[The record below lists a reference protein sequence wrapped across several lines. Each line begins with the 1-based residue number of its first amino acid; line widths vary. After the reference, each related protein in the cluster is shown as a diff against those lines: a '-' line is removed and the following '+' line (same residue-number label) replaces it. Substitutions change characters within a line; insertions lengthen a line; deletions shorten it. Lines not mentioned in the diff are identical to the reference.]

1 MNWKEVCRI
10 WRSVPR
16 HKRAGALADAFR
28 AWADLYHGNMSEF
41 EDVCEFLAEVLD
53 AWAKGTPEPR
63 VREARRGW
71 TIIDNVARRGVEQ
84 DLHKGQVGGET
95 NE

>member
-1 MNWKEVCRI
+1 MNWKEICRI

-16 HKRAGALADAFR
+16 HKRAAALADAFR

-53 AWAKGTPEPR
+53 GQAVKEPGEAR
-63 VREARRGW
+63 AREARRGW
-71 TIIDNVARRGVEQ
+71 VIIENSDM
-84 DLHKGQVGGET
+84 DGGL
-95 NE
+95 NG